1 METTTQTIADEVQSH
16 DFAVVKE
23 ETIDVEFLN
32 QLIANKEVASE
43 DKAKLRA
50 IKKNLRG
57 NRNGVVY
64 KLGRNIKHEF
74 LGRLCAV
81 KGVGLQS
88 LSRNVRNALAQKHYW
103 DLDMVNAQP
112 TLLLQICA
120 KEGWEHQHLKAYI
133 TQREELLTQIVE
145 KVGGNRADAKQRVVS
160 ILFGQKPYGLPDF
173 FMNEFYTEMRKI
185 QENVWTTFGSKLK
198 FLERVDNRVGKSMAH
213 FLQTE
218 EKRVLL
224 ALDNSLAKRGRQ
236 GLDTLIHDGGL
247 CLKLAEEEHFPTG
260 LLRDVEADIKEK
272 TGYAV
277 TIAVKP
283 MTTLYTKEDE
293 GAEDEEYRRMKAEFE
308 QTYFKI
314 TSPSI
319 FCRNTYYGLQVL
331 THKDLIHQ
339 TQQIGLEDGSRFI
352 SRWIIDEEIKT
363 YERLT
368 YKPKGE
374 VEPNEYNLWTKFA
387 VDPVANAELLAPV
400 FRLRE
405 VISNYDPAVI
415 WFIERWLATIIQTP
429 WRKTDVCLVFSGEQ
443 GSGKDTFWDFVGG
456 ILGETYYFKTDS
468 PENNVMANFNTGTE
482 RCVLVKFEEASYVTN
497 KANADKLKSKITNK
511 HENYTKKGQDPVSL
525 PDYRNFVMTT
535 NQQVPVHIEQTDRR
549 FMLVETSNQKV
560 GDHAF
565 WNQIQRQLAKP
576 EVKAAYHA
584 HLMSLDISDFE
595 PQRDR
600 IKTTYYEQ
608 VKQAFTPTHAQ
619 WFQKEVEHLLP
630 EEDDGTAEYSQTYQ
644 ARNLYN
650 RVKEFGKF
658 EITQN
663 QFGREMSKYVA
674 GGALQKRQGN
684 THNEYTLLPRQM
696 KEYLK
701 TKGWWADL

>member
-1 METTTQTIADEVQSH
+1 METTTTTQTEEIQSH

-23 ETIDVEFLN
+23 ESIDVEFLN

-50 IKKNLRG
+50 IKKNLKG
-57 NRNGVVY
+57 NKNGVTY

-88 LSRNVRNALAQKHYW
+88 LSRNVRNALAQKYYW
-103 DLDMVNAQP
+103 DIDVVNAQP
-112 TLLLQICA
+112 TLLLQICE
-120 KEGWEHQHLKAYI
+120 KEGWECEHLKAYN
-133 TQREELLTQIVE
+133 TQREELLTQVVE
-145 KVGGNRADAKQRVVS
+145 KVGGTRADAKQRVVS
-160 ILFGQKPYGLPDF
+160 ILFGQKPYGLPEF

-185 QENVWTTFGSKLK
+185 QENVWKTFGSKLK

-224 ALDNSLAKRGRQ
+224 ALDNALARRGRQ

-247 CLKLAEEEHFPTG
+247 CLKLQDEENFPNG
-260 LLRDVEADIKEK
+260 ILREVENDIKA
-272 TGYAV
+272 TGYSV
-277 TIAVKP
+277 SLAVKP
-283 MTTLYTKEDE
+283 MITLYTKEEE
-293 GAEDEEYRRMKAEFE
+293 GAEDEEYNRMKAEFE

-339 TQQIGLEDGSRFI
+339 TQQMGLEDGSRFI
-352 SRWIIDEEIKT
+352 NRWIQDENQRT

-368 YKPKGE
+368 YKPKGD

-387 VDPVANAELLAPV
+387 VDPVANADLLAPV

-405 VISNYDPAVI
+405 VISNYDHKVI

-429 WRKTDVCLVFSGEQ
+429 WKKTDVCLVFSGEQ

-497 KANADKLKSKITNK
+497 KANAEKLKSKITNK

-549 FMLVETSNQKV
+549 FMLVETANDKV
-560 GDHAF
+560 GKHEF
-565 WNQIQRQLAKP
+565 WNEIHKALANP

-584 HLMSLDISDFE
+584 HLMSLDVSDFE

-600 IKTTYYEQ
+600 VKTAYYEQ
-608 VKQAFTPTHAQ
+608 VKQAFTPTHAR
-619 WFQKEVEHLLP
+619 WFQREVEQLLHNVA
-630 EEDDGTAEYSQTYQ
+630 DDDARDYSQTYQ
-644 ARNLYN
+644 ARTLFNK
-650 RVKEFGKF
+650 VKEFGRF
-658 EITQN
+658 EMTEN

-674 GGALQKRQGN
+674 GGALTKRQGN
-684 THNEYTLLPRQM
+684 THNEYTLDPHLM
-696 KEYLK
+696 ENYLK